1 MSRAEETRT
10 AMALLALE
18 SIPPALRETLA
29 RDVRMRDNYG
39 IQVDTILNV
48 GDSDFSAS
56 VSAIVTGVREALGGV
71 AKATLRDTDGNH
83 WSIEPD
89 TESDQPTL
97 VFSQGERHV
106 GMHEWLTLSPDRNTR
121 LSCLQALAN
130 DTGLPP
136 EACLS
141 WRRILEERS
150 LRGEEVHDFL
160 RDLHNTTHVQEQ
172 FLAKSVRGPG
182 LNSRL
187 AAPPFQAYFE
197 RLVGSRGESVSIQ
210 DHAAVGARER
220 LAELA
225 AWRPYEGFLQSLY
238 MASHPD
244 LSAHI
249 RVDGLSSDELARA
262 FEFVLRNGD
271 RVSQL
276 GAIEVGCRV
285 SADRPEVN
293 PALNE
298 LVRLMST
305 DDTTGKDSGFRG
317 YSLLY
322 VLVSSELS
330 GRPQMAEE
338 PPFYRR
344 LAALAQAG
352 VIQRQMLAAGIALK
366 DSTFESVVGEYFLR
380 ALVDLRPEPRR
391 HPTLALAERLRTHF
405 LGRIVRA
412 ADRHQNEVKAALIRE
427 LEHVMGPEQLRHAGH
442 QFVLYAPGPLEEPE
456 ENRALPE
463 EFLRAIQVQLDTEN
477 AAPADFS
484 ALRTSATSFR
494 IRTAQADIAANALT
508 RSDYRLANVRSRAE
522 LLDTLASL
530 ASVAAI
536 ARSEQ
541 LADALRIVLRN
552 YRWDTEF
559 PIALPEAIQ
568 VLMVFAASREDLNDW
583 TVFVGQS
590 LTELALGDLEEGEG
604 EVLHGYVR
612 RFCEMVPEL
621 WKTCGRADAALM
633 AYNGL
638 RKGQDSQHQR
648 AALERLA

>member
-18 SIPPALRETLA
+18 SIPPTLRETLA

-48 GDSDFSAS
+48 GDSEFSAP
-56 VSAIVTGVREALGGV
+56 VSAIVTGVREALSG
-71 AKATLRDTDGNH
+71 AAEATLRDTDGNH
-83 WSIEPD
+83 WSIEPATD
-89 TESDQPTL
+89 SDQPTL
-97 VFSQGERHV
+97 VFAQGERHV
-106 GMHEWLTLSPDRNTR
+106 AMHEWLTLSPDRNTR
-121 LSCLQALAN
+121 LCCLQALTS

-136 EACLS
+136 EACSS
-141 WRRILEERS
+141 WRHILKERS
-150 LRGEEVHDFL
+150 LRGEEVHEFL

-172 FLAKSVRGPG
+172 FLANSVRGPG

-187 AAPPFQAYFE
+187 AAPPSQAYFE
-197 RLVGSRGESVSIQ
+197 RLVGPRGESASIQ
-210 DHAAVGARER
+210 DHAAAGARER

-244 LSAHI
+244 LSARI
-249 RVDGLSSDELARA
+249 RVDRLSSDDLVKA
-262 FEFVLRNGD
+262 FELVLRDGD

-298 LVRLMST
+298 LVELMFT
-305 DDTTGKDSGFRG
+305 DDTTAKDSGFRG

-330 GRPQMAEE
+330 VGPQLTEE

-352 VIQRQMLAAGIALK
+352 VVQRQMLTAGIALK
-366 DSTFESVVGEYFLR
+366 DSAFEPVVGEYFLR
-380 ALVDLRPEPRR
+380 ALVDLRLEPRR
-391 HPTLALAERLRTHF
+391 HPTLALANRLRAHF

-412 ADRHQNEVKAALIRE
+412 ADRYQNEVEADLIRE
-427 LEHVMGPEQLRHAGH
+427 LRPVMGPEQLRQAGEG
-442 QFVLYAPGPLEEPE
+442 FVLYAPGPLEELE
-456 ENRALPE
+456 EHRALPE
-463 EFLRAIQVQLDTEN
+463 EFLRAIEVQLDTQK
-477 AAPADFS
+477 AVAPADFS

-494 IRTAQADIAANALT
+494 ICAAQADFAANALT
-508 RSDYRLANVRSRAE
+508 RSDYRLANITSRAQ

-536 ARSEQ
+536 ARSGQ
-541 LADALRIVLRN
+541 LADALFIVLRR
-552 YRWDTEF
+552 YRSGSEF
-559 PIALPEAIQ
+559 PITLPEAVQI
-568 VLMVFAASREDLNDW
+568 LMVAAASRADLSDW
-583 TVFVGQS
+583 AIFVGDC
-590 LTELALGDLEEGEG
+590 LTQLAFGELAEGEG
-604 EVLHGYVR
+604 EDLHGYLR
-612 RFCEMVPEL
+612 RFYEMVPEL
-621 WKTCGRADAALM
+621 WKTCGSADAALM
-633 AYNGL
+633 AYNGS
-638 RKGQDSQHQR
+638 RRGQGSQNKR
-648 AALERLA
+648 ADT

>member
-10 AMALLALE
+10 TMALLALE
-18 SIPPALRETLA
+18 SIPPMLRETLA

-39 IQVDTILNV
+39 VQIDTTLNV
-48 GDSDFSAS
+48 GDSEFSAP
-56 VSAIVTGVREALGGV
+56 VSAIVTGVREALGGA

-83 WSIEPD
+83 WSIEPETD
-89 TESDQPTL
+89 SDQPTL
-97 VFSQGERHV
+97 VFAQGERHV
-106 GMHEWLTLSPDRNTR
+106 AMHEWLTLSPDRNTR
-121 LSCLQALAN
+121 LCCLQALAS

-136 EACLS
+136 EACSS

-160 RDLHNTTHVQEQ
+160 RDLHNTAHVQEQ
-172 FLAKSVRGPG
+172 FLANSVRGPG
-182 LNSRL
+182 LDSRL
-187 AAPPFQAYFE
+187 AAPPSRAYFE
-197 RLVGSRGESVSIQ
+197 RLVGSRGESASIQ
-210 DHAAVGARER
+210 DHAAVGARTR

-244 LSAHI
+244 LSARI
-249 RVDGLSSDELARA
+249 RVDGLSSDELVQA

-276 GAIEVGCRV
+276 GAIEVGCRL
-285 SADRPEVN
+285 SLDRPEVY

-298 LVRLMST
+298 LVSLILT
-305 DDTTGKDSGFRG
+305 DDTTGKDSGFG
-317 YSLLY
+317 AYSLLY

-330 GRPQMAEE
+330 PRPQLAEE

-366 DSTFESVVGEYFLR
+366 DSAFESVVGEYFLR
-380 ALVDLRPEPRR
+380 ALVDLRLEPRR

-412 ADRHQNEVKAALIRE
+412 ADRYPNEVEAGLIRE
-427 LEHVMGPEQLRHAGH
+427 LRHVMGPEQLRQAGDE
-442 QFVLYAPGPLEEPE
+442 FVLYAPGPLEEPE
-456 ENRALPE
+456 ENRALPK
-463 EFLRAIQVQLDTEN
+463 EFVRAIQVQLDTEK
-477 AAPADFS
+477 AATPADFS

-494 IRTAQADIAANALT
+494 ICRAQADIAADALT
-508 RSDYRLANVRSRAE
+508 RSDYRLAHVTSPAE
-522 LLDTLASL
+522 LLDTLASV

-536 ARSEQ
+536 ARSGQ
-541 LADALRIVLRN
+541 LADALLIVLRR

-559 PIALPEAIQ
+559 PIGLPEAVQ
-568 VLMVFAASREDLNDW
+568 VLMVAAASRENLSDW
-583 TVFVGQS
+583 TVFVGDC
-590 LTELALGDLEEGEG
+590 LTDLAFGDLAEGEG
-604 EVLHGYVR
+604 ETLHGYVQ

-621 WKTCGRADAALM
+621 WKTCGSADAALM
-633 AYNGL
+633 AYNGS
-638 RKGQDSQHQR
+638 RRGRGSQNKGADT
-648 AALERLA
+648 